1 MRRKFLAG
9 NLKMNGCS
17 SSICELVDA
26 ITTRSKNFHDCD
38 VVILPPYLYL
48 NEVSLLLENSH
59 LSLGSQNICQFNNG
73 SYTGE
78 ISAEMIS
85 ELGCDYVLIGH
96 SERRNFFLE
105 TNNHILEKVKR
116 ALENNLTPILCVGET
131 MEERAA
137 GQTENIIM
145 DQISS
150 THDYIGIS
158 QQEKIIIAYE
168 PIWAIGSG
176 KAASE
181 NDVQDV
187 LSSIRRNLETIGD
200 SVTLIYGGSVNP
212 ENAQAI
218 FEQAD
223 VDGGLIGGASLDE
236 KKFVELARLLQ
247 EV

>member
-1 MRRKFLAG
+1 MDIRK
-9 NLKMNGCS
+9 
-17 SSICELVDA
+17 
-26 ITTRSKNFHDCD
+26 
-38 VVILPPYLYL
+38 
-48 NEVSLLLENSH
+48 
-59 LSLGSQNICQFNNG
+59 
-73 SYTGE
+73 GE
-78 ISAEMIS
+78 I
-85 ELGCDYVLIGH
+85 
-96 SERRNFFLE
+96 FFLE
-105 TNNHILEKVKR
+105 TNNHVLEKVKR

-137 GQTENIIM
+137 GQTEKIIM

-150 THDYIGIS
+150 THDCIGIS

-168 PIWAIGSG
+168 PIWAIGTG
-176 KAASE
+176 KAASK

-187 LSSIRRNLETIGD
+187 LSSIRRNLETTGD

>member
-1 MRRKFLAG
+1 
-9 NLKMNGCS
+9 
-17 SSICELVDA
+17 
-26 ITTRSKNFHDCD
+26 
-38 VVILPPYLYL
+38 
-48 NEVSLLLENSH
+48 
-59 LSLGSQNICQFNNG
+59 
-73 SYTGE
+73 
-78 ISAEMIS
+78 
-85 ELGCDYVLIGH
+85 
-96 SERRNFFLE
+96 
-105 TNNHILEKVKR
+105 
-116 ALENNLTPILCVGET
+116 

-137 GQTENIIM
+137 GQPENIIM
-145 DQISS
+145 DQILS

-168 PIWAIGSG
+168 PIWAIGTG

>member
-9 NLKMNGCS
+9 NLKMNGCL

-38 VVILPPYLYL
+38 VVILPPYLY
-48 NEVSLLLENSH
+48 
-59 LSLGSQNICQFNNG
+59 
-73 SYTGE
+73 TGE
-78 ISAEMIS
+78 ISAQMIS

-168 PIWAIGSG
+168 PIWAIGTG

>member
-1 MRRKFLAG
+1 MCIRD
-9 NLKMNGCS
+9 S
-17 SSICELVDA
+17 
-26 ITTRSKNFHDCD
+26 
-38 VVILPPYLYL
+38 
-48 NEVSLLLENSH
+48 
-59 LSLGSQNICQFNNG
+59 
-73 SYTGE
+73 
-78 ISAEMIS
+78 
-85 ELGCDYVLIGH
+85 VLIGH

-168 PIWAIGSG
+168 PIWAIGTG

>member
-1 MRRKFLAG
+1 
-9 NLKMNGCS
+9 MNGCL

-48 NEVSLLLENSH
+48 NEVSLLLEKSH

-78 ISAEMIS
+78 ISAQMIS

-158 QQEKIIIAYE
+158 Q
-168 PIWAIGSG
+168 
-176 KAASE
+176 
-181 NDVQDV
+181 
-187 LSSIRRNLETIGD
+187 
-200 SVTLIYGGSVNP
+200 
-212 ENAQAI
+212 
-218 FEQAD
+218 
-223 VDGGLIGGASLDE
+223 
-236 KKFVELARLLQ
+236 
-247 EV
+247 